1 MLAHHV
7 WISVYTAYP
16 HEFTSWNAIFTRS
29 IELLISMRCKS
40 AEDLLQDQ
48 LTRLAEVKALE
59 IQQLKRI
66 FNRDPDAFLL
76 SRRQL

>member
-1 MLAHHV
+1 
-7 WISVYTAYP
+7 
-16 HEFTSWNAIFTRS
+16 
-29 IELLISMRCKS
+29 MRCKS

-66 FNRDPDAFLL
+66 FNHDPDAFLL